1 MNEILINNSVILS
14 FLISLIVFC
23 KFTERRGG
31 KQVKYVFERG
41 QTDFDN
47 QLFMAFYV
55 DIILCYRLFLLKT

>member
-14 FLISLIVFC
+14 FHIFNCFLQIYG
-23 KFTERRGG
+23 EMRG